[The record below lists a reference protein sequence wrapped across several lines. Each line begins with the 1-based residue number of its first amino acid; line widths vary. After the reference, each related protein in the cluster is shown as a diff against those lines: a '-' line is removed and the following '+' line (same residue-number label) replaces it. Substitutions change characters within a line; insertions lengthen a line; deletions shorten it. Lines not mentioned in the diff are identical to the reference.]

1 VQPFQNTLS
10 RKGEGFFGEAVMSGA
25 DKPVLLATVF
35 SDYICPFCY
44 IGDLRLDRLREH
56 FDLKINWM
64 LVEIHPD
71 TPAAGVA
78 VAELGYSA
86 ERWALMM
93 DNLTRLA
100 AEEGVTLRQPPLN
113 ANSHRALLLAEAAK
127 QAGAGVFYRLHRR
140 LFEAY
145 FSDGRDIGDPAILR
159 ELATACTIPRELVD
173 RAWTDPQFEATLR
186 QNLAAA
192 GKYAVRATPTIFF
205 SEQHRLDGAVPY
217 DKFVATARAGYALQ
231 QQQSQ
236 QQ

>member
-1 VQPFQNTLS
+1 MT
-10 RKGEGFFGEAVMSGA
+10 GD

-56 FDLKINWM
+56 FNLKINWM
-64 LVEIHPD
+64 LLEIHPE
-71 TPAAGVA
+71 TPAAGTP
-78 VAELGYSA
+78 VAELGYSD
-86 ERWALMM
+86 ERWQRMM

-113 ANSHRALLLAEAAK
+113 ANSHKALLLAEAAK
-127 QAGAGVFYRLHRR
+127 QAGADVFYRLHRQ

-145 FSDGRDIGDPAILR
+145 FGDGRDIGDAQVLR
-159 ELATACTIPRELVD
+159 ELASACGVPPAIVEQ
-173 RAWTDPQFEATLR
+173 AWSDPQYAGRLQ

-192 GKYAVRATPTIFF
+192 GDYGVRATPTVFF

-217 DKFVATARAGYALQ
+217 EQFVETARAGYALQ
-231 QQQSQ
+231 QRQ
-236 QQ
+236 